1 MNCCSDPRDG
11 HFGEMHAK
19 RDLKRY
25 LDKGPDRTTRLLLQ
39 SIRDQSL
46 SNVRLLDIGAGIGV
60 IYHELLEDVCAEA
73 THVDLSSAYNETA
86 KKESMRR
93 HHDGRVRFVQADF
106 ATDDSDITE
115 SDVVTLDRVVCC
127 YPDYRALLTRSA
139 QKAGNVLALSY
150 PRDRWYIRL
159 GFALDNFKRVLK
171 RDPFRAFVHATADI
185 ENLIEDAGF
194 QQLTQCETFLWRVSV
209 YQRTNRI

>member
-1 MNCCSDPRDG
+1 M
-11 HFGEMHAK
+11 HFGGMHAR

-25 LDKGPDRTTRLLLQ
+25 LDKGPDKTTRLLLQ
-39 SIRDQSL
+39 AIRNQPFRDA
-46 SNVRLLDIGAGIGV
+46 RLLDIGAGIGV
-60 IYHELLEDVCAEA
+60 IHHELLQDVCAEA
-73 THVDLSSAYNETA
+73 THVDLSSAYIETA

-93 HHDGRVRFVQADF
+93 GHDGRVQFVQADF
-106 ATDDSDITE
+106 ATDGSEINE

-127 YPDYRALLTRSA
+127 YPDYHALLARST

-150 PRDRWYIRL
+150 PRDRWYTRL
-159 GFALDNFKRVLK
+159 GMALDNFRRVLS

-194 QQLTQCETFLWRVSV
+194 QKQSRRETFFWRVSV
-209 YQRTNRI
+209 FQRTNCI